1 MSVNFRG
8 VFSAITTPFKKNGS
22 VDHTALAALVRRQ
35 IKGGVTGIIAT
46 GSLGESAT
54 LSFDEKIA
62 IYKTCVKAAGK
73 VPVVPGIASLSTGE
87 AVALAKAAEK
97 AGCQGLMVLP
107 PYVYSTD
114 WREMKA
120 HVATVIGATKLSC
133 LLYNNPIAYKT
144 DFLPDQIL
152 ELAKEHKN
160 LLAVKESCGD
170 ARRVTFIKHTVG
182 DRLVVMVGMDDCIV
196 EGVNAGATGW
206 VAGLVNAF
214 PAESVAIYNAA
225 MAGDRKKVDEL
236 YKWFLPLLRLDIV
249 PKFVQLI
256 KYTQSKVDKSYP
268 AAVRAPRLELE
279 PSEKKYVDG
288 VLKAALAK
296 RPKL

>member
-1 MSVNFRG
+1 MSVNFQG
-8 VFSAITTPFKKNGS
+8 VFAAITTPFKKDGS
-22 VDHTALAALVRRQ
+22 VDHKGLAALCQRMV
-35 IKGGVTGIIAT
+35 KGGCIGIIPT

-54 LSFDEKIA
+54 LTFDEKVE
-62 IYKTCVKAAGK
+62 IYKTCVKAVK
-73 VPVVPGIASLSTGE
+73 VSIVPGIASLSTAE

-120 HVATVIGATKLSC
+120 HVAAVIGATKLSC

-144 DFLPDQIL
+144 DFLPEQIL

-170 ARRVTFIKHTVG
+170 ARRVTYVKHTVG
-182 DRLVVMVGMDDCIV
+182 DRLTLMVGMDDCIV
-196 EGVNAGATGW
+196 EGVAAGATGW

-214 PAESVAIYNAA
+214 PEESVAIYNYA
-225 MAGDRKKVDEL
+225 MAGERKKADDL

-256 KYTQSKVDKSYP
+256 KYTQYKVDGTFP
-268 AAVRAPRLELE
+268 ASVRGPRLELE

-288 VLKAALAK
+288 VVKAALAK

>member
-1 MSVNFRG
+1 MAVNFQG
-8 VFSAITTPFKKNGS
+8 VFSAITTPFKKDGS
-22 VDHTALAALVRRQ
+22 VDHKSLAALVQRQ
-35 IKGGVTGIIAT
+35 IKGGVIGIIPT

-54 LSFDEKIA
+54 LTFDEKVD
-62 IYKTCVKAAGK
+62 IYKTVVKAAGK
-73 VPVVPGIASLSTGE
+73 VPVVPGIASLSTPE

-120 HVATVIGATKLSC
+120 HVAAVIGATKLSC

-144 DFLPDQIL
+144 DFLPEQIL

-170 ARRVTFIKHTVG
+170 ARRVTYVKHTVG
-182 DRLVVMVGMDDCIV
+182 DRLTLMVGMDDCIV

-214 PAESVAIYNAA
+214 PEESVAIYNAA
-225 MAGDRKKVDEL
+225 MAGDRKKADEI

-256 KYTQSKVDKSYP
+256 KYTQFKLEPSFSAD
-268 AAVRAPRLELE
+268 VRAPRLELE

-288 VLKAALAK
+288 VLKTALAK

>member
-1 MSVNFRG
+1 MSVNFKG
-8 VFSAITTPFKKNGS
+8 VLAAITTPFKKDGT
-22 VDHTALAALVRRQ
+22 VDHKALAALCVRMV
-35 IKGGVTGIIAT
+35 KGGCIGIIPT

-54 LSFDEKIA
+54 LTFDEKVE
-62 IYKTCVKAAGK
+62 IYVTCVKAVK
-73 VPVVPGIASLSTGE
+73 VPVVPGIASLSTPE

-114 WREMKA
+114 WTEMKA
-120 HVATVIGATKLSC
+120 HVAAVISATKLDC

-170 ARRVTFIKHTVG
+170 ARRVTWIKHTVG
-182 DRLVVMVGMDDCIV
+182 DRLIVLVGMDDCIV
-196 EGVNAGATGW
+196 EGVNAGAEGW

-214 PAESVAIYNAA
+214 PEESVAIYNYA
-225 MAGDRKKVDEL
+225 MAGERKKADAL
-236 YKWFLPLLRLDIV
+236 YKWFLPLLRLDTV
-249 PKFVQLI
+249 PKFVQYI
-256 KYTQSKVDKSYP
+256 KYIQSGVYEFNAS
-268 AAVRAPRLELE
+268 VRAPRLALE
-279 PSEKKYVDG
+279 PSEKKIADAA
-288 VLKAALAK
+288 LKAALAK